1 MFPEKKDV
9 DFIIFVGTI
18 GENNILK
25 HVSVCDWLVVRS
37 GDIAFSAK
45 RCYSVCIL
53 MYVFGKYCCR
63 VRSELNIVLVSKEL

>member
-18 GENNILK
+18 GENKILK

-37 GDIAFSAK
+37 GDIAFSAN
-45 RCYSVCIL
+45 VVTL
-53 MYVFGKYCCR
+53 YV
-63 VRSELNIVLVSKEL
+63 S